1 LCDNFFSTIKQSLK
15 QTLEVTV
22 AQKASVKDVRRRN
35 RALILRHVWLNNPT
49 SRSEVGAATGLSPAT
64 VTNVMNELIA
74 EGAVR
79 EGGFLESDGG
89 RRRAIVSVAE
99 DAALVVGAD
108 VGETRIEVKV
118 FDLAFR
124 PLAARDY
131 PIKGRRIE
139 VADARAAIGA
149 QVVSMLTELKTDSRR
164 VLGLGLGV
172 PGIVSSGR
180 PLVHAEVVGWHG
192 ADFSGFSDE
201 LGIPA
206 YIDNGAKSTTQA
218 EAWYGAARGVEHG
231 VMVLV
236 GEGAGA
242 GIITDG
248 RLYRGYSSSA
258 GEWGHTKISLDGPH
272 CRCGR
277 TGCVETFVGASA
289 VLDQWRGPDETW
301 LGRETEGVEAI
312 LSAWRDGDTAA
323 QRAIDGVV
331 RHLGLALSNLV
342 NLYNPQKIIVGG
354 WFGDRLAAELLPALQ
369 SAVRT
374 YALDQPGSEVV
385 LVRSQLGP
393 EAAALGAAT
402 LPISQLIENGAG
414 AERLRTA

>member
-1 LCDNFFSTIKQSLK
+1 MVK
-15 QTLEVTV
+15 
-22 AQKASVKDVRRRN
+22 KASVKDVRRRN
-35 RALILRHVWLNNPT
+35 RALILRHVWLNSPT

-74 EGAVR
+74 EGSVR
-79 EGGFLESDGG
+79 EGGFLDSDGG
-89 RRRAIVSVAE
+89 RRRAIVSIAA
-99 DAALVVGAD
+99 DAGLVIGAD
-108 VGETRIEVKV
+108 VGETRIGVTV
-118 FDLAFR
+118 FDLALR
-124 PLAARDY
+124 PLAAGEY
-131 PIKGRRIE
+131 PFKGRRIE
-139 VADARAAIGA
+139 VAEARSAITA
-149 QVVSMLTELKTDSRR
+149 QVTSLLAGLGTDGRR

-172 PGIVSSGR
+172 PGIVQEVAGGR
-180 PLVHAEVVGWHG
+180 QLVHAEVVGWHA
-192 ADFSGFSDE
+192 ADFSGFGDE

-218 EAWYGAARGVEHG
+218 EAWYGAARGLEHG

-248 RLYRGYSSSA
+248 KLYRGYSSSA

-312 LSAWRDGDTAA
+312 LTAWRDGDPAA
-323 QRAIDGVV
+323 RRAIDGVV

-354 WFGDRLAAELLPALQ
+354 WFGDRIAAESLPALQ
-369 SAVRT
+369 AAVRA
-374 YALDQPGSEVV
+374 YALDQPGGEVV

-393 EAAALGAAT
+393 DAAVLGAAT
-402 LPISQLIENGAG
+402 LPISQFIEYGAG
-414 AERLRTA
+414 ADRLTAPA

>member
-1 LCDNFFSTIKQSLK
+1 MVK
-15 QTLEVTV
+15 
-22 AQKASVKDVRRRN
+22 KASVKDVRRRN
-35 RALILRHVWLNNPT
+35 RALILRHVWLNSPT
-49 SRSEVGAATGLSPAT
+49 SRSEVGADTGLSAAT

-108 VGETRIEVKV
+108 VGETQIGAKV

-124 PLAARDY
+124 PLASRVY

-139 VADARAAIGA
+139 VPEARAAIKA
-149 QVVSMLTELKTDSRR
+149 QVVSMLEELKTDSSR

-201 LGIPA
+201 LGIPF

-218 EAWYGAARGVEHG
+218 EMWYGGARGVEHG

-312 LSAWRDGDTAA
+312 LAAWRAGDTAA

-354 WFGDRLAAELLPALQ
+354 WFGDRLAAELLPSLQ
-369 SAVRT
+369 AAVRQF
-374 YALDQPGSEVV
+374 ALDQPGGEVE

-393 EAAALGAAT
+393 DAAVLGAAT
-402 LPISQLIENGAG
+402 LPISQCIESGAG
-414 AERLRTA
+414 AERLRTSN

>member
-1 LCDNFFSTIKQSLK
+1 MG
-15 QTLEVTV
+15 V
-22 AQKASVKDVRRRN
+22 AVVKKASVRDVRRRN
-35 RALILRHVWLNNPT
+35 RALILRHVWLNSPT
-49 SRSEVGAATGLSPAT
+49 SRSEVGADTGLSAAT

-108 VGETRIEVKV
+108 VGETQIAVKV

-124 PLAARDY
+124 PLASRVY

-139 VADARAAIGA
+139 VPEARAAIKA
-149 QVVSMLTELKTDSRR
+149 QVVSMLDELKTGSRR

-201 LGIPA
+201 LEIPF

-218 EAWYGAARGVEHG
+218 EMWYGAARGVEHG

-312 LSAWRDGDTAA
+312 LSAWRDGDPAA
-323 QRAIDGVV
+323 HRAIDGVV
-331 RHLGLALSNLV
+331 SHLGLALSNLV
-342 NLYNPQKIIVGG
+342 NLYNPQEIIVGG
-354 WFGDRLAAELLPALQ
+354 WFGDRLAAELLPSLQ
-369 SAVRT
+369 AAVRQF
-374 YALDQPGSEVV
+374 ALDQPGSEVV

-393 EAAALGAAT
+393 DAAVLGAAT
-402 LPISQLIENGAG
+402 LPISQFIESGAG
-414 AERLRTA
+414 AERLNAPA

>member
-1 LCDNFFSTIKQSLK
+1 M
-15 QTLEVTV
+15 VG
-22 AQKASVKDVRRRN
+22 KASVKDVRRRN
-35 RALILRHVWLNNPT
+35 RALILRHVWLNSPT
-49 SRSEVGAATGLSPAT
+49 SRSDVGGATGLSPAT
-64 VTNVMNELIA
+64 VTNVVNELIA

-79 EGGFLESDGG
+79 EVGFLDSDGG
-89 RRRAIVSVAE
+89 RPRAIVGIATDAGLVA
-99 DAALVVGAD
+99 GAD
-108 VGETRIEVKV
+108 VGETQIEVKL
-118 FDLAFR
+118 FDLSLQ
-124 PLAARDY
+124 PLAARVY
-131 PIKGRRIE
+131 PIKGRRIDVGE
-139 VADARAAIGA
+139 ARSAIAA
-149 QVVSMLTELKTDSRR
+149 QVVSMLAELRTGSDR

-172 PGIVSSGR
+172 PGIVQELPDGR
-180 PLVHAEVVGWHG
+180 QLVHAEVVGWHG
-192 ADFSGFSDE
+192 ADFSGFGDE
-201 LGIPA
+201 IGIPA
-206 YIDNGAKSTTQA
+206 HIDNGAKSTTQA
-218 EAWYGAARGVEHG
+218 EAWYGAARDVEHA

-242 GIITDG
+242 GVITDG

-277 TGCVETFVGASA
+277 SGCVETFVGASA

-312 LSAWRDGDTAA
+312 LAAWRAGDRAA
-323 QRAIDGVV
+323 RHAIDGVV

-354 WFGDRLAAELLPALQ
+354 WFGDRLAADLLPELQ

-393 EAAALGAAT
+393 DAAVLGAAT

>member
-1 LCDNFFSTIKQSLK
+1 MN
-15 QTLEVTV
+15 QTLGV
-22 AQKASVKDVRRRN
+22 AVVKKASVKDVRRRN
-35 RALILRHVWLNNPT
+35 RALILRHVWLNGPT
-49 SRSEVGAATGLSPAT
+49 SRSEVGAATGLSAAT

-79 EGGFLESDGG
+79 EGGFLDSDGG
-89 RRRAIVSVAE
+89 RRRAIVTVAH
-99 DAALVVGAD
+99 DAALVIGAD
-108 VGETRIEVKV
+108 VGETQIGVKV
-118 FDLAFR
+118 FDLAFQ
-124 PLAARDY
+124 PLAAREY

-139 VADARAAIGA
+139 VAEARAAIGA
-149 QVVSMLTELKTDSRR
+149 QVVSMLAELGASGDR

-172 PGIVSSGR
+172 PGIVQELPDGR
-180 PLVHAEVVGWHG
+180 QLVHAEVVGWHA
-192 ADFSGFSDE
+192 ADFSGFGDE

-248 RLYRGYSSSA
+248 QLYRGFSSSA

-289 VLDQWRGPDETW
+289 VLDHWRGPDETW

-312 LSAWRDGDTAA
+312 LRAWRAGDEAA
-323 QRAIDGVV
+323 GRAIDGVV

-354 WFGDRLAAELLPALQ
+354 WFGDRIAAELLPDLQ
-369 SAVRT
+369 SAVRSFS
-374 YALDQPGSEVV
+374 LDQPGGEVV

-393 EAAALGAAT
+393 DAAVLGAAT
-402 LPISQLIENGAG
+402 LPISHFIEYGAG
-414 AERLRTA
+414 AERLT

>member
-1 LCDNFFSTIKQSLK
+1 LK
-15 QTLEVTV
+15 QTLGV
-22 AQKASVKDVRRRN
+22 AVVKKASVKDVRRRN
-35 RALILRHVWLNNPT
+35 RALILRHVWLNSPT

-64 VTNVMNELIA
+64 VTNVINELLA

-79 EGGFLESDGG
+79 EGGFLDSDGG

-108 VGETRIEVKV
+108 VGETQIGVKL

-139 VADARAAIGA
+139 VADARAAIHA
-149 QVVSMLTELKTDSRR
+149 QVVSMLAELKTDSSR

-172 PGIVSSGR
+172 PGIVSLDTQ
-180 PLVHAEVVGWHG
+180 LVHAEVVGWHG

-218 EAWYGAARGVEHG
+218 EMWYGAARGVE
-231 VMVLV
+231 
-236 GEGAGA
+236 
-242 GIITDG
+242 
-248 RLYRGYSSSA
+248 LYRGYSSSA

-272 CRCGR
+272 CRCGN

-301 LGRETEGVEAI
+301 LGRETEGVSAI
-312 LSAWRDGDTAA
+312 LNAWRNGDQAA

-354 WFGDRLAAELLPALQ
+354 WFGDRIAAELLPSLQ
-369 SAVRT
+369 TAVRT

-393 EAAALGAAT
+393 DAAVLGAAT
-402 LPISQLIENGAG
+402 LPISQLIESGAG
-414 AERLRTA
+414 AERLRLPA

>member
-1 LCDNFFSTIKQSLK
+1 LN
-15 QTLEVTV
+15 QTLGAAVV
-22 AQKASVKDVRRRN
+22 KKASVKDVRRRN
-35 RALILRHVWLNNPT
+35 RALILRHVWLNSPT
-49 SRSEVGAATGLSPAT
+49 SRSEVGAATGLSAAT
-64 VTNVMNELIA
+64 VTNVITELLA
-74 EGAVR
+74 ECAVR

-108 VGETRIEVKV
+108 VGETRIGVKI

-131 PIKGRRIE
+131 PIKGRRIGVTE
-139 VADARAAIGA
+139 ARAAIDA
-149 QVVSMLTELKTDSRR
+149 QVVSMLDELGTGSSR

-172 PGIVSSGR
+172 PGIVQDQ
-180 PLVHAEVVGWHG
+180 LVHAEVVGWHG
-192 ADFSGFSDE
+192 ADFSGFGDE
-201 LGIPA
+201 LGIPV

-218 EAWYGAARGVEHG
+218 EMWYGAARGVEHG

-312 LSAWRDGDTAA
+312 LRAWRDGDPAA
-323 QRAIDGVV
+323 QRAIDAVV

-354 WFGDRLAAELLPALQ
+354 WFGDRLAAESLPSMQA
-369 SAVRT
+369 AVRQF
-374 YALDQPGSEVV
+374 ALDQPGGEVV
-385 LVRSQLGP
+385 LARSQLGP
-393 EAAALGAAT
+393 DAAVLGAAT
-402 LPISQLIENGAG
+402 LPISALIEDGEGAS
-414 AERLRTA
+414 RLRAPN